1 MAAKHPAAKKATPDK
16 PRSDPAKAKDPNVL
30 QVQEGMEGITKEM
43 SDSAIAARMSTR
55 GYMAAHAMRAYSGFD
70 SDLVSITDIDL
81 ELRANGDAVV
91 SGDLGRVER
100 MLTAQAITLDTI
112 FANLAERSS
121 RQEYMK
127 NKDMYLRL
135 ALKAQA
141 QCRATA
147 EALALLKNPQPYIR
161 QANLVQGGN
170 QQVNNSY
177 AGASP
182 HTGIPASIPTLE
194 NEPSSTLPAEQM
206 RARAGAGKLK
216 TAQNKLLS

>member
-1 MAAKHPAAKKATPDK
+1 MAAKHPAAKKATPAK
-16 PRSDPAKAKDPNVL
+16 PPPDPNTIRVSEGENGIRKDMSESQIKAKLTTNSHLTTHALKAYAGFGADLDVTDL
-30 QVQEGMEGITKEM
+30 MDEM
-43 SDSAIAARMSTR
+43 RIA
-55 GYMAAHAMRAYSGFD
+55 GG
-70 SDLVSITDIDL
+70 
-81 ELRANGDAVV
+81 EVV
-91 SGDLGRVER
+91 AGNLGRVER
-100 MLTAQAITLDTI
+100 MLTNQAMVLDSI
-112 FANLAERSS
+112 FANLAERST

-127 NKDMYLRL
+127 NKDLYLRL